1 MNNWLV
7 IGILA
12 GIASGV
18 LYFSAAAGNLAGM
31 MLASFASFP
40 LFVAGL
46 GWGMPTVL
54 ARRWRAACW
63 LCFWHQLE
71 GRLRCITCNWR
82 CAHTGHLACASKP
95 PCSSLTLCR
104 R

>member
-46 GWGMPTVL
+46 GWGIPTVL
-54 ARRWRAACW
+54 LGVCVLLVGFAFSNRRYFMLMDRIQTSVW
-63 LCFWHQLE
+63 FF
-71 GRLRCITCNWR
+71 TF
-82 CAHTGHLACASKP
+82 
-95 PCSSLTLCR
+95 
-104 R
+104 